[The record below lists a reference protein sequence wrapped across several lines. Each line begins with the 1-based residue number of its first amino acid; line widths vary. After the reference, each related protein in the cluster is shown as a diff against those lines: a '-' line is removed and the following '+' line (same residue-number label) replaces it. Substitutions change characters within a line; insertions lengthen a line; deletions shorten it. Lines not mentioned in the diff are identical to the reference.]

1 MVPYRYSPLNESLNE
16 IRLLELHPGD
26 FSADLH
32 VSIRKATLILE
43 APPIHEALLMAGPPS
58 YEALSYVWGTT
69 ENPVEIKVGPS
80 GSETLAITQ
89 NLAIALP
96 YLRHEKH
103 FRTLWID
110 AICIDQQNLHERSS
124 QVKMMGDIY
133 RLADRAVVWLGIE
146 KDNSAHIL
154 KLLSQLGSESE
165 VDYRLL
171 AVSPA
176 SSESTFHWSDRN
188 QTLPYS
194 DQEIRDMGALFSR
207 PWFSRLW
214 VCQEIRLA
222 RSNSILICSSET
234 MLCRTFFKGIFCL
247 TFRRWDRHAYFEGS
261 KLAEQIE
268 QVLNLY
274 GMEIELGLCEMIRN
288 LHPFKCSDARD
299 RIYAVLSLLDRFDE
313 GFKIEPD
320 YTQTTAVIYK
330 EFALKYIEHHQLL
343 DILANCD
350 IPINLAVGLP
360 TWVPNWDVA
369 PIALPLHRSDSAGGP
384 SKAKVR
390 HKEDGILSVMGLI
403 SATVINAEEIIFDGF
418 PSLTDEIRRHAPSSL
433 ENSEYVSGESL
444 LDAFV
449 STLCANAFV
458 HTSSPPVDKHPQ
470 FEESRRFVQNVLQNR
485 RDWIPP
491 LSAIADA
498 AMYLAYAD
506 GLCRNRSFIT
516 TKEGYIGLAP
526 SETKPGDQ
534 ICILLGC
541 QMAMI
546 LRPASSSQ
554 YQVVGESYVHGLM
567 NGEAF
572 LGPFPGKYQSIK
584 VVLDGA
590 YNTAYLDKQTGDYQW
605 DDPRIKEED
614 QIVDQNGGLI
624 VHDGS
629 EGPEVKPDIFQ
640 RRGLKLQEFDL
651 I

>member
-1 MVPYRYSPLNESLNE
+1 MVPYQYSPLDESLNE
-16 IRLLELHPGD
+16 IRLLELHPGH

-43 APPIHEALLMAGPPS
+43 APPIHEALLMAGPPT

-110 AICIDQQNLHERSS
+110 AICINQQNLHERSS

-133 RLADRAVVWLGIE
+133 RLADRVVVWLGIE

-154 KLLSQLGSESE
+154 KLLSQLGSENE

-171 AVSPA
+171 RVSPA
-176 SSESTFHWSDRN
+176 SSESAFPWSDRN
-188 QTLPYS
+188 STFPYS
-194 DQEIRDMGALFSR
+194 DQEVRDMGALFSR

-222 RSNSILICSSET
+222 GSDSIFICSSET
-234 MLCRTFFKGIFCL
+234 MLCRTFFKAIFYL
-247 TFRRWDRHAYFEGS
+247 TLKRWDGHDAYFLGS
-261 KLAEQIE
+261 KLPEQML
-268 QVLNLY
+268 QVLDLY
-274 GMEIELGLCEMIRN
+274 GMEIELGLCETIRK
-288 LHPFKCSDARD
+288 LHPFRCSDARD
-299 RIYAVLSLLDRFDE
+299 RIYSVLSLLHRLDK
-313 GFKIEPD
+313 GFKIEPN

-330 EFALKYIEHHQLL
+330 DFALKYIEYRQRL
-343 DILANCD
+343 DILAECD
-350 IPINLAVGLP
+350 IPIGLAVGLP
-360 TWVPNWDVA
+360 TWVPNWDIA
-369 PIALPLHRSDSAGGP
+369 PIALPLHRNNSAGGP
-384 SKAKVR
+384 SQAKVE

-403 SATVINAEEIIFDGF
+403 SATVMNAEEIIFDSTL
-418 PSLTDEIRRHAPSSL
+418 SLIDEIRRHAPSNQ

-458 HTSSPPVDKHPQ
+458 HTSSPPVNKHPR
-470 FEESRRFVQNVLQNR
+470 FEESRGFVQNVLQNTK
-485 RDWIPP
+485 PP
-491 LSAIADA
+491 PSAFANA
-498 AMYLAYAD
+498 AVYLGYIHGA
-506 GLCRNRSFIT
+506 CRNRSFIT

-541 QMAMI
+541 RIAMI
-546 LRPASSSQ
+546 LRPASHSQ
-554 YQVVGESYVHGLM
+554 HQVVGESYVHGLM
-567 NGEAF
+567 DGEAF
-572 LGPFPGKYQSIK
+572 LGPFPGKYQSIN
-584 VVLDGA
+584 VVLEGA
-590 YNTAYLDKQTGDYQW
+590 YHRAYLDKQTGDYQW
-605 DDPRIKEED
+605 NDPRIKEED
-614 QIVDQNGGLI
+614 QIVDQDGGLI

-651 I
+651 V

>member
-1 MVPYRYSPLNESLNE
+1 MVPYRYSPLDESLNE

-32 VSIRKATLILE
+32 VSIRKATLVLK
-43 APPIHEALLMAGPPS
+43 APPIHEALSMAGPPI
-58 YEALSYVWGTT
+58 YEALSYAWGTT

-110 AICIDQQNLHERSS
+110 AICINQQNLHERSS

-133 RLADRAVVWLGIE
+133 SLADRVVVWLGIE

-171 AVSPA
+171 TVSSA
-176 SSESTFHWSDRN
+176 SSESTFSWSDRN
-188 QTLPYS
+188 QTFPYS

-222 RSNSILICSSET
+222 RSNSILMCSFET
-234 MLCRTFFKGIFCL
+234 MLCRTFFKAIFSL
-247 TFRRWDRHAYFEGS
+247 NFKRWDRQAYFEGS
-261 KLAEQIE
+261 KLIKQIL

-274 GMEIELGLCEMIRN
+274 GMEIELDVCDMIRN

-320 YTQTTAVIYK
+320 YTQTIAVIYK
-330 EFALKYIEHHQLL
+330 EFALKYIEHHRQL

-350 IPINLAVGLP
+350 IPIDLVVGLP

-369 PIALPLHRSDSAGGP
+369 PIALPLNRGNSAGGP
-384 SKAKVR
+384 SRANVR

-403 SATVINAEEIIFDGF
+403 SATVINAEEIIFDGC
-418 PSLTDEIRRHAPSSL
+418 PSLIAEIRRHAPSSL
-433 ENSEYVSGESL
+433 ENSEYVSGDSL

-458 HTSSPPVDKHPQ
+458 HTSSPPVNRHLQ
-470 FEESRRFVQNVLQNR
+470 FEESRRFVQNVLQNTGG
-485 RDWIPP
+485 WIQP
-491 LSAIADA
+491 LPAIDDVAT
-498 AMYLAYAD
+498 YLGYAD
-506 GLCRNRSFIT
+506 ELCRNRSFIT
-516 TKEGYIGLAP
+516 TREGYIGLAP

-567 NGEAF
+567 DGEAF
-572 LGPFPGKYQSIK
+572 LGPFPGNYQSIK
-584 VVLDGA
+584 VVLDGV
-590 YNTAYLDKQTGDYQW
+590 YNIAYLDKQTGDYQW
-605 DDPRIKEED
+605 NDPRIKEED